1 MHPRGPRDIKS
12 RLIARTKE
20 DIPHLVGQNFADAI
34 DACLRF
40 QELPGVWMRSQC
52 TSNISLGSLRSSK
65 RRQSTHK
72 GQEERLIEGSNIAGL
87 LTKLASLVGKPS
99 MHKYFGQETYVL

>member
-40 QELPGVWMRSQC
+40 QEITRGMDAFSVHQQYKSRIVAKLE
-52 TSNISLGSLRSSK
+52 K
-65 RRQSTHK
+65 
-72 GQEERLIEGSNIAGL
+72 A
-87 LTKLASLVGKPS
+87 TKHA
-99 MHKYFGQETYVL
+99 